1 MLLKTDLTALTT
13 RFSGRSVVTGK
24 VVAAKR
30 GLIEVTRRDPVLECD
45 TLGDE
50 IGGRIARCY

>member
-13 RFSGRSVVTGK
+13 TFPGRSVVTGK

-30 GLIEVTRRDPVLECD
+30 GLI
-45 TLGDE
+45 
-50 IGGRIARCY
+50 